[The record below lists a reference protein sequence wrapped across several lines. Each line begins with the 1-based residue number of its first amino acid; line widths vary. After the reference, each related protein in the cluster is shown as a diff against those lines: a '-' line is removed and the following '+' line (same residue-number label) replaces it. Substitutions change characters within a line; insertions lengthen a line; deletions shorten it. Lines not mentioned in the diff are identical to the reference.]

1 MERKEAIRG
10 TAIVTGASA
19 GLGKIYADRLA
30 KQGYD
35 LILVARRKDRLEE
48 LAKRL
53 TNLYGIQTEALVADL
68 SLTEDVNRVAERIAH
83 DSSVVFLVN
92 NAGTSKLG
100 PTQNSQMADEHAM
113 IQVNVVALTRLTV
126 TALRGFRERDRGT
139 IINVGSIL
147 GFQGIPMSSVYSG
160 TKSYVLGFTRSIQD
174 ELEGTGVVVQLV
186 APAATATDIWEIAGV
201 PLSNLDP
208 ATVMTAEDCVDSS
221 MAGLA
226 LGERVTLNSVEDL
239 SLLGDVHSACQN
251 LLRAS
256 QTGRPASR
264 YKLEPE
270 ANA

>member
-1 MERKEAIRG
+1 MTGKETMRG

-19 GLGKIYADRLA
+19 GLGKIYAERLA
-30 KQGYD
+30 KRGYD
-35 LILVARRKDRLEE
+35 LILVARRKDRLEQ
-48 LAKRL
+48 LADVL
-53 TNLYGIQTEALVADL
+53 TNQYGIRAEALVADL
-68 SLTEDVNRVAERIAH
+68 SLTEDVNSVAERIAH

-100 PTQNSQMADEHAM
+100 PTQNSQEVDEHAM
-113 IQVNVVALTRLTV
+113 IQLNVVALTRLTV
-126 TALRGFRERDRGT
+126 TALQGFRDRNHGT
-139 IINVGSIL
+139 IVNVGSIL
-147 GFQGIPMSSVYSG
+147 GFQSIPMSSVYSG

-174 ELEGTGVVVQLV
+174 ELEGTDVVVQLV

-208 ATVMTAEDCVDSS
+208 ATVMTAEDCVDSA
-221 MAGLA
+221 MEGLT

-239 SLLGDVHSACQN
+239 ALLGEVHTANQN

-264 YKLEPE
+264 YKLGTK

>member
-147 GFQGIPMSSVYSG
+147 GF
-160 TKSYVLGFTRSIQD
+160 
-174 ELEGTGVVVQLV
+174 
-186 APAATATDIWEIAGV
+186 
-201 PLSNLDP
+201 
-208 ATVMTAEDCVDSS
+208 
-221 MAGLA
+221 
-226 LGERVTLNSVEDL
+226 
-239 SLLGDVHSACQN
+239 
-251 LLRAS
+251 
-256 QTGRPASR
+256 
-264 YKLEPE
+264 
-270 ANA
+270 